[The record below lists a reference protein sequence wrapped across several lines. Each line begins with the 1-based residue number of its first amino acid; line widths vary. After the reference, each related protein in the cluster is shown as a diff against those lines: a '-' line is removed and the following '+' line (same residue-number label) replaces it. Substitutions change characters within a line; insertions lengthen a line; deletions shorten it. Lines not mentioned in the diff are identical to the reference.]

1 VASSAALYRYS
12 ALVMATRSEAWEP
25 EGGWDGFP
33 RADDVEELAWEVL
46 AGWHY
51 INPTAST
58 SVWESPQGATVY
70 LAFDHAHA
78 LIEVVIG
85 HGGEEDP
92 DLDEFAQRL
101 RRYGL
106 RPVR

>member
-1 VASSAALYRYS
+1 
-12 ALVMATRSEAWEP
+12 MATRSEAWEP
-25 EGGWDGFP
+25 EGGWDGFS

-51 INPTAST
+51 INPTANT
-58 SVWESPQGATVY
+58 SVWESPDGATVY
-70 LAFDHAHA
+70 LAFDDARA

-85 HGGEEDP
+85 HGREEDP
-92 DLDEFAQRL
+92 DVGDFVRRL

-106 RPVR
+106 RPIV

>member
-1 VASSAALYRYS
+1 
-12 ALVMATRSEAWEP
+12 MATRSEAWEP
-25 EGGWDGFP
+25 EGGWGRFS

-70 LAFDHAHA
+70 LAFDDARA
-78 LIEVVIG
+78 LIEVAIG
-85 HGGEEDP
+85 RGADEDA
-92 DLDEFAQRL
+92 DLDDFAARL

-106 RPVR
+106 RPLA